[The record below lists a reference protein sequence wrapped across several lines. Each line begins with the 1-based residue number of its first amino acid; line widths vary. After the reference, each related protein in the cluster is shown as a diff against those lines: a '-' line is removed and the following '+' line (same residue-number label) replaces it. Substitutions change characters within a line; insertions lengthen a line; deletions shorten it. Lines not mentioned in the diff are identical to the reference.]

1 MSDLTAIH
9 ILIDAD
15 DGAMKRARVVNARL
29 LESVPLVARL
39 VPMFG
44 APARS
49 RSVSCNGVDLG
60 PVDSALCR
68 E

>member
-1 MSDLTAIH
+1 L
-9 ILIDAD
+9 
-15 DGAMKRARVVNARL
+15 RERVVARF
-29 LESVPLVARL
+29 

-49 RSVSCNGVDLG
+49 RSVSGNGVDLG